1 MLTLTFISKH
11 WFSIISFILE
21 ERKNKTYKKQTEYTY
36 TYLLHIVYI
45 VLYVLVQE
53 DKIMENHFNKR
64 VGVTPSEA
72 DAVSGT
78 LLFISAGSIS
88 EESSSWLLRLI
99 FVYLCRNK
107 NTNPIQISVEDFRD
121 PRYTVVNI

>member
-21 ERKNKTYKKQTEYTY
+21 ERKNKTYKKQTEYSSY

-53 DKIMENHFNKR
+53 DKDHTNK
-64 VGVTPSEA
+64 T
-72 DAVSGT
+72 
-78 LLFISAGSIS
+78 
-88 EESSSWLLRLI
+88 
-99 FVYLCRNK
+99 K
-107 NTNPIQISVEDFRD
+107 K
-121 PRYTVVNI
+121 